1 LSASGKARPLPG
13 DAFAMSS
20 ATQTPTRPARR
31 LAGGVWALGFVSLFM
46 DVSSE
51 MIHGLLPVFLVG
63 SLGVSAAGLGL
74 IEGVAESTAAITKL
88 FSGMW
93 SDRIGRRKP
102 LALLGYGL
110 AALTKPLF
118 PLADSALTVFSARFI
133 DRIGKGIRGA
143 PRDALVADLSPPEQR
158 GAAFGLRQTLDTVGA
173 FLGPLL
179 AIGLMMALGDRVR
192 LVFWI
197 ATIPAVIAVL
207 ILIFAVREPARTA
220 VAGTVKNPL
229 AQFHWH
235 AFPRSFWRLVV
246 IAVLFT
252 LTRFS
257 EAFLVL
263 RAVGAG
269 LPDHFAPLALVVMNL
284 VYLAS
289 AYPAGVLSDRWPRSR
304 LLVAGCVVMI
314 LADGFLAFGHGL
326 VAIFVGIALWGF
338 HLGLTEGL
346 LAAMTADAAPAAWRG
361 TAFGVINLVRGVM
374 LLVAS
379 VLAGVLWTKFGAG
392 VTFLAGA
399 GFAALT
405 AIVAARRA

>member
-1 LSASGKARPLPG
+1 MVSTTPAPMR
-13 DAFAMSS
+13 SS
-20 ATQTPTRPARR
+20 RR

-63 SLGVSAAGLGL
+63 TLGVSAAALGL
-74 IEGVAESTAAITKL
+74 IEGLAESTAAITKL
-88 FSGMW
+88 FSGVL

-102 LALLGYGL
+102 LALLGYGM
-110 AALTKPLF
+110 AAMTKPLF
-118 PLADSALTVFSARFI
+118 PLADSALTVFLARFL

-143 PRDALVADLSPPEQR
+143 PRDALVADLTEPEHR

-173 FLGPLL
+173 FIGPLL
-179 AIGLMMALGDRVR
+179 AILLMMALGDRVR

-197 ATIPAVIAVL
+197 ATIPACIAVA
-207 ILIFAVREPARTA
+207 ILAFAVHEPARTD
-220 VAGTVKNPL
+220 VAGNVKNPL
-229 AQFHWH
+229 AKFRWD
-235 AFPRSFWRLVV
+235 AFPPSFWRLVT

-263 RAVGAG
+263 RAVGSG

-289 AYPAGVLSDRWPRSR
+289 AYPAGALSDRWPRSR
-304 LLVAGCVVMI
+304 LLVLGCVVMI
-314 LADGFLAFGHGL
+314 AADGFLAFGRGL
-326 VAIFVGIALWGF
+326 APIFTGIALWGL

-379 VLAGVLWTKFGAG
+379 VLAGALWTSFGAE
-392 VTFLAGA
+392 VTFMAGA
-399 GFAALT
+399 AFAALT
-405 AIVAARRA
+405 AIVAARGTPPVVNH